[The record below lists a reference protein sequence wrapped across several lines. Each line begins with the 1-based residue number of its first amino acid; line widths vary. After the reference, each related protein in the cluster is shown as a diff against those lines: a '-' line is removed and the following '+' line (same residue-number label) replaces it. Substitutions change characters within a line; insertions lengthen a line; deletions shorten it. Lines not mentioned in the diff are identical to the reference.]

1 MIVRALFV
9 AVGLLNLAPGIVAL
23 VPSRA
28 YALYGITLGTPALA
42 VTMRH
47 RAALLA
53 CVGVFMLLAAGDA
66 RWRTPALTLAWA
78 SKVTFFV
85 AYALEGCP
93 SGPLRRV
100 AAADGVAVVALLVLA
115 WLLQSRS

>member
-28 YALYGITLGTPALA
+28 HALYGITLDTPALA

-53 CVGVFMLLAAGDA
+53 CVGVFLLLSAWDA

-78 SKVTFFV
+78 SKLTFFA
-85 AYALEGCP
+85 AYALEGFP
-93 SGPLRRV
+93 SGALRRV
-100 AAADGVAVVALLVLA
+100 AAADGVAVLALLAIA
-115 WLLQSRS
+115 WRLSSRS